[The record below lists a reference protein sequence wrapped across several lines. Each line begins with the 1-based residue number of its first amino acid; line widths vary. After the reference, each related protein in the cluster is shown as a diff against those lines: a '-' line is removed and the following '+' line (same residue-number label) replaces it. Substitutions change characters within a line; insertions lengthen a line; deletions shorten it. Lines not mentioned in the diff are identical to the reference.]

1 MSAEHLKAV
10 RLAARR
16 RATATDRFREAV
28 LDAHRSGES
37 LRAIAAE
44 AGLSHVAVLKIV
56 QRAEGA

>member
-1 MSAEHLKAV
+1 MGADQLKAV
-10 RLAARR
+10 RRAARR
-16 RATATDRFREAV
+16 RVAANEAFREAV
-28 LDAHRSGES
+28 LDAHRSKES

>member
-1 MSAEHLKAV
+1 MGADQLKAV
-10 RLAARR
+10 RRAARR
-16 RATATDRFREAV
+16 RVAATTEFRTAV
-28 LDAHRSGES
+28 IAAHQSGES